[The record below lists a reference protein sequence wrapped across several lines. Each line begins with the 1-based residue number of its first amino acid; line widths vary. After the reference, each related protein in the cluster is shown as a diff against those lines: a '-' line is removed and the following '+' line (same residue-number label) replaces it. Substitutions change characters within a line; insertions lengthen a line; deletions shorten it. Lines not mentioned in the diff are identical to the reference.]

1 MEATL
6 PTSQTDAP
14 HPPAASKPGQY
25 PRKLAFLYLVPPLL
39 MALPLGMYRAGL
51 GLPISLSLLLWASV
65 CLISWWL
72 SEAFSHVASRVLR
85 PWHPPVWLILTL
97 GYLLNLWI
105 SSLYNVP
112 IVAALISLGEV
123 PPTPEL
129 VAYFQLERSLV
140 DPHYLLMLLRAG
152 AAGLVVWLTVNLLF
166 QHLTGIERFGT
177 TAALR
182 SAAPAQALATSATMA
197 DANEAETATP
207 APRELTPPRFFDRL
221 EKLKGLQP
229 SELIAVEAE
238 DHYVRVHSLRG
249 KELIY
254 YRFRDALDDLH
265 SWDGLQTHRSVWVR
279 RSRITRIEESGRST
293 WIILDSGDKLPVS
306 YANRALARAA
316 ASIERRHKPGH

>member
-6 PTSQTDAP
+6 PTPDTDAP
-14 HPPAASKPGQY
+14 RRPAAAKPRAHTG
-25 PRKLAFLYLVPPLL
+25 KLAFLYLVPPIL

-51 GLPISLSLLLWASV
+51 GLPIPLSLLLWASV

-112 IVAALISLGEV
+112 IVAALISFGEV
-123 PPTPEL
+123 PPTPDL
-129 VAYFQLERSLV
+129 VAYFELERSLV

-152 AAGLVVWLTVNLLF
+152 AAGLVFWLTVNLLF

-177 TAALR
+177 AIAWRDSAPPL
-182 SAAPAQALATSATMA
+182 AAPGAAQANA
-197 DANEAETATP
+197 DAQQPVFAKPVTISRDLAS
-207 APRELTPPRFFDRL
+207 PRFFDRL
-221 EKLKGLQP
+221 EKLRGLQP
-229 SELIAVEAE
+229 AELLAVEAE
-238 DHYVRVHSLRG
+238 DHYVRVHSIRG

-279 RSRITRIEESGRST
+279 RTSITRIEESGRST
-293 WIILDSGDKLPVS
+293 WIVLDSGDKLPVS
-306 YANRALARAA
+306 FANRALVRAA
-316 ASIERRHKPGH
+316 AVGT

>member
-6 PTSQTDAP
+6 PTPETDVP
-14 HPPAASKPGQY
+14 KPPASALWRAHT
-25 PRKLAFLYLVPPLL
+25 RKLAFLYLVPPLL

-51 GLPISLSLLLWASV
+51 GLPIPLSLLLWASV

-72 SEAFSHVASRVLR
+72 SEAFSHLASRVLR

-97 GYLLNLWI
+97 GYLVNLWI

-112 IVAALISLGEV
+112 IVAALISVGEV
-123 PPTPEL
+123 APTPDL
-129 VAYFQLERSLV
+129 VAYFELERSLV
-140 DPHYLLMLLRAG
+140 DPHYLVMLVRAG

-177 TAALR
+177 ATPAQ
-182 SAAPAQALATSATMA
+182 SAAPAQQPRSATPIA
-197 DANEAETATP
+197 DRI
-207 APRELTPPRFFDRL
+207 APEPTSPRFFERL

-229 SELIAVEAE
+229 ADLLAVEAE

-254 YRFRDALDDLH
+254 YRFRDALDDLN

-279 RSRITRIEESGRST
+279 RTSITRIEESGRST
-293 WIILDSGDKLPVS
+293 WIVLDSGDKLPVS
-306 YANRALARAA
+306 YANRALVRTAQ
-316 ASIERRHKPGH
+316 ASWQTAQRLLPSGSRK